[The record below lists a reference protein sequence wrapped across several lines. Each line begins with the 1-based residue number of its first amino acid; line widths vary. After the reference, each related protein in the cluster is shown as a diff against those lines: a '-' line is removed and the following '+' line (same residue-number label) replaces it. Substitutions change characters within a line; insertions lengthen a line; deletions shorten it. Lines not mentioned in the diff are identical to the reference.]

1 MNSKIIAAFLLVAVL
16 VVMTT
21 TVEAQNCPD
30 GNGWACWANRG
41 RRDSICPANN
51 NNQIVKNK
59 DNTMQKLCIVVL
71 IIVTMV
77 HCRTK
82 VSVWE
87 NPGYT
92 GRGSYF
98 DDLDGFPHG
107 KLGLM
112 ANLVSSLKIDIG
124 SCVEAYEYDPP
135 GGEWFWTTETAIYQ
149 LDDALDNRISSL
161 KSCGR
166 YTVELH
172 CPSGT
177 FVKRIEWDGKN
188 SLRGGLKLHCVPYSS
203 TTVVSTLSLHDSLAT
218 TQAKDCLDAMRGI
231 QFSRSNVLEVDYA
244 MEPDCNP
251 GYTYGNSIYCGSG
264 SALIGVWMQV
274 ENRCVLLPHYI
285 KTSRILC
292 SPWISRNTRGSEI
305 DDVKVVEPL
314 YRRNF
319 TRSAIINGAATAG
332 QDGAGKGAYF
342 EDLDRYSYGTLGPM
356 NNIVATFTIDI
367 GSCVLAYD
375 LDPPGGEWFWASPF
389 IVLFFDP
396 EHPMYKRISSM
407 KSCSRRVVDLK
418 CPSGTFVKRI
428 EWDGN
433 GTLRLG
439 LRLHCMEYSS
449 NTANKTLE
457 LHEIDDT
464 DTDDIEGLS
473 SCYEGD

>member
-1 MNSKIIAAFLLVAVL
+1 MPPSTFKISLQHLL
-16 VVMTT
+16 
-21 TVEAQNCPD
+21 
-30 GNGWACWANRG
+30 
-41 RRDSICPANN
+41 S
-51 NNQIVKNK
+51 
-59 DNTMQKLCIVVL
+59 
-71 IIVTMV
+71 
-77 HCRTK
+77 
-82 VSVWE
+82 
-87 NPGYT
+87 

-274 ENRCVLLPHYI
+274 ENRCVLLRIMIYKIFI
-285 KTSRILC
+285 KFGLGF
-292 SPWISRNTRGSEI
+292 NYYV
-305 DDVKVVEPL
+305 VKFRL
-314 YRRNF
+314 MNF
-319 TRSAIINGAATAG
+319 S
-332 QDGAGKGAYF
+332 
-342 EDLDRYSYGTLGPM
+342 TLHKNFKNSLLPM
-356 NNIVATFTIDI
+356 DQ
-367 GSCVLAYD
+367 
-375 LDPPGGEWFWASPF
+375 
-389 IVLFFDP
+389 
-396 EHPMYKRISSM
+396 
-407 KSCSRRVVDLK
+407 
-418 CPSGTFVKRI
+418 
-428 EWDGN
+428 
-433 GTLRLG
+433 
-439 LRLHCMEYSS
+439 
-449 NTANKTLE
+449 
-457 LHEIDDT
+457 
-464 DTDDIEGLS
+464 
-473 SCYEGD
+473 